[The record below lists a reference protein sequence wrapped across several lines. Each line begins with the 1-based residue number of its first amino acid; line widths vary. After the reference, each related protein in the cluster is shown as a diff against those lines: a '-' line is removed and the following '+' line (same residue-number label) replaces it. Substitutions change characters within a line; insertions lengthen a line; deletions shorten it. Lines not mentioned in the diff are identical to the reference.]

1 MALSSVNIS
10 HYKLAIILGLI
21 GFSIN
26 LYPILLI
33 ANIPLVLGNI
43 VIVIVAILLGPWY
56 ALLTTIICVSGL
68 MLLWESPHV
77 YLLFGLEALWLG
89 FAKRKNIYALYASI
103 AYWFLVGMPLFYLY
117 ATFFTHIPTASL
129 PFIVLKQ
136 YINALIYTSLG
147 ALIVLIVPYFW
158 QFKTKII
165 DNQRRT
171 FNTQLTYTFTLVL
184 TLSLLS
190 STLLFN
196 DHFIK
201 RQKAIIYENLQDSV
215 SQLGHFTSVFVNEHV
230 KAIINAAH
238 WLSLDLDEQSDWQY
252 QLTGLHK
259 NYSGFLTMLIADKKG
274 KVIAA
279 SPVKGL
285 DLSQNINIADRDYFQ
300 QAFFYQRTFIS
311 PVFQGRG
318 FGNDAIVAIS
328 APIYSQESKHD
339 PIGIIEG
346 SLNLNQFAK
355 IEHTNT
361 KNHQQAMLLVD
372 EDNHVIYASKMLMLP
387 PLKPL
392 KAKLVGE
399 EYETG
404 LPMMNIINTKNP
416 TPEFIYA
423 SVTLENDW
431 TLYTLNPLMP
441 LIKLIEELYLA
452 TFAILIIALLITFY
466 ITRVVSLRLT
476 QPLAIIAKDFDENHT
491 KKVNIEQVQNE
502 APQEIYALHQRL
514 QKSKQAL
521 MSYQSEL
528 ETNVQLRTL
537 ELEKANSQLKSLS
550 EIDPLTGL
558 NNRRITEIKFSHLHE
573 INQRNNET
581 IVVALID
588 LDHFKQVNDQQ
599 GHLGGDE
606 ALKAISTLL
615 IRTFKRDTD
624 VISRFGGE
632 EFLLILSFSDPNKIE
647 KHLNHFREKL
657 AQTQIINPQNQDT
670 FHVTTSIGAIMAF
683 PSFSTSLEDWIKQA
697 DLNLYKAKES
707 GRNKVIYSQIT

>member
-1 MALSSVNIS
+1 MALSSVNIT

-26 LYPILLI
+26 LYPVLLI
-33 ANIPLVLGNI
+33 ANIPLVLGNV
-43 VIVIVAILLGPWY
+43 VIVIAAILLGPWY
-56 ALLTTIICVSGL
+56 ALLTAIICVSGL
-68 MLLWESPHV
+68 MFLWASPHV

-136 YINALIYTSLG
+136 SINALIYTSLG

-184 TLSLLS
+184 TFSLLS

-196 DHFIK
+196 NHFIK
-201 RQKAIIYENLQDSV
+201 QQKAMTYENLQDSV
-215 SQLGHFTSVFVNEHV
+215 SHLGNFTSVFIDEHV
-230 KAIINAAH
+230 KAIANAAH
-238 WLSLDLDEQSDWQY
+238 WLSLDPKAQSDWQF
-252 QLTGLHK
+252 QLTSLHQS
-259 NYSGFLTMLIADKKG
+259 YPSFLTMLITDSKAQ
-274 KVIAA
+274 VIAA
-279 SPVKGL
+279 SPKKGL
-285 DLSQNINIADRDYFQ
+285 NLSHNINIADRDYFQ
-300 QAFFYQRTFIS
+300 QAFFYQQTFVS
-311 PVFQGRG
+311 SVFQGRG

-328 APIYSQESKHD
+328 APIYSQPSKHE

-355 IEHTNT
+355 IEHKNT

-372 EDNHVIYASKMLMLP
+372 EHNKVIYASKILMLA

-392 KAKLVGE
+392 KVKLVGE

-423 SVTLENDW
+423 SVTLENGW

-476 QPLAIIAKDFDENHT
+476 QPLAIIAKDFDENHIQN
-491 KKVNIEQVQNE
+491 VNIEQIQNE

-514 QKSKQAL
+514 QKSKREL

-528 ETNVQLRTL
+528 ENSVKLRTL
-537 ELEKANSQLKSLS
+537 ELEEANSQLKSLS

-558 NNRRITEIKFSHLHE
+558 YNRRIAEFKFTSLHE

-581 IVVALID
+581 IVVALLD

-606 ALKAISTLL
+606 ALKTISTLL
-615 IRTFKRDTD
+615 THTFKRDTD
-624 VISRFGGE
+624 IISRFGGE
-632 EFLLILSFSDPNKIE
+632 EFLLILSFSEPHKIE
-647 KHLNHFREKL
+647 AHLNYFREKL
-657 AQTQIINPQNQDT
+657 AQTQITNPQSQET
-670 FHVTTSIGAIMAF
+670 FHVTTSIGAMMAS

-697 DLNLYKAKES
+697 DINLYKAKKS
-707 GRNKVIYSQIT
+707 GRNQVIYSQNN